1 MAQRIPLWKLILARV
16 LYRTWGARIAVDG
29 CFVFLVS
36 FPGSFHFYGEKAG
49 APWPIKTLF
58 VGIVASDWLA
68 YLSATMNVRKISYI
82 LIRKSFLP
90 IKMKVITIYEIF
102 RHWFHHWRA
111 KSRQNNNIKYFSR
124 FLPNRPRPLSS
135 FDTHLRWQPVT
146 QSARSRRSYGKIE
159 DCEQST
165 RASVE
170 CRGDELLG
178 RVRGHAPPGIL

>member
-82 LIRKSFLP
+82 LIGRKLFWLVER
-90 IKMKVITIYEIF
+90 VITIYEIF
-102 RHWFHHWRA
+102 RQWVHHWSA
-111 KSRQNNNIKYFSR
+111 KSRQKSLVDR
-124 FLPNRPRPLSS
+124 LVDQSLALVSS
-135 FDTHLRWQPVT
+135 VFIWTKRVNP
-146 QSARSRRSYGKIE
+146 
-159 DCEQST
+159 
-165 RASVE
+165 
-170 CRGDELLG
+170 GDELEMRTALFVDCSSISCPSCSKNFSLWG
-178 RVRGHAPPGIL
+178 